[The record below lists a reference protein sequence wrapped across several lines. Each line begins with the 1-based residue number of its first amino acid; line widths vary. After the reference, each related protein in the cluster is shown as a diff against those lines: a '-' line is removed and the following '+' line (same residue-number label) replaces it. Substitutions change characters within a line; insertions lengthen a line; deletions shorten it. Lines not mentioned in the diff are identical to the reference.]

1 MPKEPKVMGIYA
13 VNNHTIEKIKAGVSP
28 LKSLFFNTTLAG
40 VLVIAI
46 ALQSGIAYA
55 NQLPVYSSVLLILV
69 TIASLAG
76 LAFIPASQTG
86 KVEKVSEVML
96 RRISTQNAHQ
106 EKINDEFNILS
117 ASINSQSLNELWH
130 QLVRISDVTN
140 QLSTHSSQNAISAA
154 EVSFSVG
161 ELKQKLGHQTNNI
174 DEINGSIEN
183 IIHNSLEV
191 SQRSGEALERVQ
203 EASNNSTQ
211 GQTAL
216 NTAMS
221 KISSILDKSNRTS
234 QQIQSLSENSE
245 KIREVTQV
253 IESIANQTNL
263 LALNAAIEAARA
275 GEMGRGFAV
284 VADEVRSL
292 AGRTAEATTQV
303 GQIIEDMHAETQ
315 NVVSV
320 VHELSGEVREGA
332 EYIQDADQRLQQ
344 VVSMVD
350 GVKSK
355 ITSLAGKADE
365 NHGHILKINQSI
377 EDMSLGLHD
386 SNDHVTSLEN
396 EAEHFTDI
404 AEETNSAL
412 ASILFEGIHQKV
424 YRIADQA
431 ALQIQQ
437 VFEEAIEQGQ
447 ISRDDFFDRHYE
459 TIENTN
465 PAKFNT
471 RYSDFADRVL
481 PNIQEPI
488 LAENS
493 FIAYA
498 IATDDQAYVATHN
511 NKFNQALTGD
521 YDTDLIKN
529 RSKRKFTDK
538 TGSRCGSHTQKL
550 LLQTYKRDT
559 GEVMH
564 DLSVPVYIK
573 GKHWGGFRIG
583 YIS

>member
-1 MPKEPKVMGIYA
+1 
-13 VNNHTIEKIKAGVSP
+13 
-28 LKSLFFNTTLAG
+28 LKSLTLNPALLG
-40 VLVIAI
+40 ILVIAV
-46 ALQSGIAYA
+46 ALQSAIAYA
-55 NQLPVYSSVLLILV
+55 YQLPVNTSVLLILV
-69 TIASLAG
+69 TAASLLVLIFMLSRQSRKTEQISAVI
-76 LAFIPASQTG
+76 LQRMITQDANQDEIDKEF
-86 KVEKVSEVML
+86 KNLSE
-96 RRISTQNAHQ
+96 
-106 EKINDEFNILS
+106 
-117 ASINSQSLNELWH
+117 SINSQSLQALW
-130 QLVRISDVTN
+130 QQVVRISDVTH
-140 QLSTHSSQNAISAA
+140 QLSTHSSHNAISAA
-154 EVSFSVG
+154 EVSFSVA
-161 ELKQKLGHQTNNI
+161 ELKQKLGHQTSNI
-174 DEINGSIEN
+174 DEINGAIEN
-183 IIHNSLEV
+183 IISNSLEV
-191 SQRSGEALERVQ
+191 SMSSAEATENVH
-203 EASNNSTQ
+203 EASTTSVQ
-211 GQTAL
+211 GQAAL

-292 AGRTAEATTQV
+292 AARTAEATTQV

-315 NVVSV
+315 NVVKV
-320 VHELSGEVREGA
+320 VNELSGEVSEGA

-344 VVSMVD
+344 VASMVD
-350 GVKSK
+350 SVESQ
-355 ITSLAGKADE
+355 ITKLAGKADE

-377 EDMSLGLHD
+377 EDMNLGLHN
-386 SNDHVTSLEN
+386 SNDHVTSLEK
-396 EAEHFTDI
+396 EAERFTDI
-404 AEETNSAL
+404 AEETNAAL
-412 ASILFEGIHQKV
+412 ASILFQGIHQKV

-437 VFEEAIEQGQ
+437 TFEEAIEQRQ
-447 ISRDDFFDRHYE
+447 ISQNDLFDRHYQ

-465 PAKFNT
+465 PSKFKAA
-471 RYSDFADRVL
+471 YSDFADRVL
-481 PNIQEPI
+481 PAIQEPI
-488 LAENS
+488 LSQND

-511 NKFNQALTGD
+511 NKFNQPLTGN
-521 YDTDLIKN
+521 YDTDLINN

-564 DLSVPVYIK
+564 DLSVPVYIN